1 MSAILLT
8 VLLLFAYNSLLLAA
22 STAEDIGVGQPPALA
37 PGLAPKEGPLAEPRP
52 TDQVGFPAALTH
64 R

>member
-37 PGLAPKEGPLAEPRP
+37 PGLAPQRR
-52 TDQVGFPAALTH
+52 AAG
-64 R
+64 